1 MLNYHRSFKDA
12 LLSVLLKIP
21 TEGETAVSYPIV
33 LHEGRKAGG
42 QQILVEFPALP
53 NLVNEKRIRVW
64 LEHSDTDQQAVDGLG
79 RPGFPGGV
87 NPPDD
92 PPKPPKRDP
101 KPDPETPKDPKKD
114 PKQPEKP
121 PTEDPPADESPKVQ
135 GPWEIVQNAG
145 LALVTGAQAAVVE
158 QYLPLPV
165 DVKKYLRA
173 VISVD
178 KDAGDNTG
186 GIVTVSLVY

>member
-21 TEGETAVSYPIV
+21 AEGKSAVSYPIV

-53 NLVNEKRIRVW
+53 NLADEKSIRFW
-64 LEHSDTDQQAVDGLG
+64 LQHSDTGEGSVDDQGLK
-79 RPGFPGGV
+79 PPGGI

-92 PPKPPKRDP
+92 NLPPKTPPKDP
-101 KPDPETPKDPKKD
+101 KKDPETPKDPKKD
-114 PKQPEKP
+114 PKQPE
-121 PTEDPPADESPKVQ
+121 DPEPEPNGVSS
-135 GPWEIVQNAG
+135 WETVSNAG
-145 LALVTGAQAAVVE
+145 MAVVTGIQEAATK
-158 QYLPLPV
+158 QYMPLPV

-178 KDAGDNTG
+178 KDAGDNTSG
-186 GIVTVSLVY
+186 LVAVSLVY